1 MKKMRKTLTAL
12 LAVVFVVGLAAC
24 SETSPDDRERDAETQ
39 ADVHGRLQS
48 EVPVPE
54 IEGAAA
60 REAIVRH
67 LERWQ
72 SGDVVSFVTVFAD
85 TGNPIGYYEASGKVA
100 STCQMLTAP
109 ERIARY
115 GSSNTHVVQAPAL
128 DGTYYTAADCGVFF
142 FTATGDTYVELAPGL
157 NYIVTDQP
165 LPIDVEPLEVSS
177 EADDR

>member
-1 MKKMRKTLTAL
+1 MRSKAILVIVLVLTL
-12 LAVVFVVGLAAC
+12 GLASC
-24 SETSPDDRERDAETQ
+24 SAVEDNDREKDEKTQ
-39 ADVHGRLQS
+39 ADVHGRLQK

-72 SGDVVSFVTVFAD
+72 DGDVVSFVTVFAD

-109 ERIARY
+109 ERTVY
-115 GSSNTHVVQAPAL
+115 DNGGSHTVQAPAL
-128 DGTYYTAADCGVFF
+128 DGTYYTASDCGVFF
-142 FTATGDTYVELAPGL
+142 FTAVGDTYVELAPGL
-157 NYIVTDQP
+157 KYVVTDQP
-165 LPIDVEPLEVSS
+165 LAIDVEPLEVKSS
-177 EADDR
+177 G